1 MSDVRRKVN
10 TGESLYL
17 IGPPPPSGVRYS
29 RPTLMLHI
37 YGALPGLTE
46 AAMWSYLALTS
57 DSEF

>member
-37 YGALPGLTE
+37 YGALPGLKE

-57 DSEF
+57 GSEF